1 MFSIAVILLV
11 LFFGGL
17 LVGGLVW
24 AVREDY
30 KESNKN
36 KK

>member
-1 MFSIAVILLV
+1 MVSILILLIIIIFAVI
-11 LFFGGL
+11 

-30 KESNKN
+30 KNDN